1 MLAGAG
7 AGNFSVTSEVRQMS
21 LKPLII
27 IPSKRILLYLP
38 INIIIYE
45 MISQFIRKKVE
56 VETYYL
62 YFYFY
67 FILIYSSSMR
77 SESSSSS
84 ISSSSAACM
93 RSFAISSPATILSC
107 ICLKASI
114 SALDFLPL
122 LLVVPEDLGELSLF

>member
-1 MLAGAG
+1 MLAGTWAG
-7 AGNFSVTSEVRQMS
+7 DFSVTSEVRLMS

-27 IPSKRILLYLP
+27 IPPKRILLYLP
-38 INIIIYE
+38 IIIIIYE

-62 YFYFY
+62 YFYF
-67 FILIYSSSMR
+67 ILNYSSSMR

-84 ISSSSAACM
+84 ISSSSAACI

>member
-7 AGNFSVTSEVRQMS
+7 AGNFSATSEVRRMS

-27 IPSKRILLYLP
+27 IPPKRVLLYLP
-38 INIIIYE
+38 IIIIIHE
-45 MISQFIRKKVE
+45 MISQFIRKKKVE

-62 YFYFY
+62 YFYF
-67 FILIYSSSMR
+67 ILNYSSSMR

>member
-1 MLAGAG
+1 MLAGTG
-7 AGNFSVTSEVRQMS
+7 AGNFSVTSEVRRMS

-27 IPSKRILLYLP
+27 IPPKRVLLYLP
-38 INIIIYE
+38 IIIIIYE
-45 MISQFIRKKVE
+45 MISQFIRKKKVE

-62 YFYFY
+62 YFYF
-67 FILIYSSSMR
+67 ILNYSSSMR

-84 ISSSSAACM
+84 ISSSSAACI

>member
-1 MLAGAG
+1 MLAG
-7 AGNFSVTSEVRQMS
+7 AGNFSVTSELRQMS

-27 IPSKRILLYLP
+27 IPPKRILLYLP

-45 MISQFIRKKVE
+45 MISQFIRKKKVE
-56 VETYYL
+56 VETFYL
-62 YFYFY
+62 YFYF
-67 FILIYSSSMR
+67 ILSYSSSMR

-84 ISSSSAACM
+84 ISSSSAACI

>member
-21 LKPLII
+21 LKPLIV
-27 IPSKRILLYLP
+27 IPPKRILLYLP
-38 INIIIYE
+38 IIIIIYE
-45 MISQFIRKKVE
+45 MISQFIQKKVE

-62 YFYFY
+62 HFY
-67 FILIYSSSMR
+67 FILNYSSSMR

-84 ISSSSAACM
+84 ISSSSAACI

>member
-1 MLAGAG
+1 MLAGTG
-7 AGNFSVTSEVRQMS
+7 AGNFSVTSEVRLMS

-27 IPSKRILLYLP
+27 IPPKRILLYLP
-38 INIIIYE
+38 IIIIIYE
-45 MISQFIRKKVE
+45 MISQFIRKKKVE

-62 YFYFY
+62 YFYF
-67 FILIYSSSMR
+67 ILNYSSSMR

-84 ISSSSAACM
+84 ISSSSAACI